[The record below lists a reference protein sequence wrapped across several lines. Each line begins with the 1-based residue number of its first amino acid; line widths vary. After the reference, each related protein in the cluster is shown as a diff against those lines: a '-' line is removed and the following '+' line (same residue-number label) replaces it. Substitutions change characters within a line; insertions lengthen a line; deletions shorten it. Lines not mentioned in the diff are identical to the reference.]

1 MDTAVLLATAEH
13 SPAYTL
19 GYFIGSAIIPVGIIA
34 LIVYLVL
41 KRSRPQNRHLPP
53 APHYWQPPP
62 GGPWQQPPG
71 GSWPPTGGWP
81 PAASQQS
88 GTAWQYPS
96 PPQSAPTAQDTASPV
111 WPSPSQ
117 QHHQH

>member
-71 GSWPPTGGWP
+71 GSWPPTGGV
-81 PAASQQS
+81 AARSIA
-88 GTAWQYPS
+88 TIWDRLAVPV
-96 PPQSAPTAQDTASPV
+96 PTAKRANRPR
-111 WPSPSQ
+111 
-117 QHHQH
+117 HC